1 MTSVTPQSSQQC
13 AYEHLSYLT
22 DVIFLLD
29 KIKIQRNKN
38 PDKNKN
44 IDLFIFQNGR
54 IKHNINNNK

>member
-13 AYEHLSYLT
+13 ANMT
-22 DVIFLLD
+22 DAIFLLD
-29 KIKIQRNKN
+29 KVKIQRNKN

-54 IKHNINNNK
+54 ITHNINNNK

>member
-13 AYEHLSYLT
+13 ANMT

-29 KIKIQRNKN
+29 KVKIQRNKN

-54 IKHNINNNK
+54 ITHNINNNK

>member
-13 AYEHLSYLT
+13 ANMT
-22 DVIFLLD
+22 DVIFLLY

-54 IKHNINNNK
+54 ITHNINNNK